1 MQDKL
6 KQLTK
11 DTFLY
16 GLSTILGRFLN
27 FLLVPFHTHFFHPAD
42 YGIIAN
48 LYAPIAVLN
57 IIFLFGMDTAY
68 LKFAGSADPAKRSSI
83 YLTALVPVLIV
94 DSLIVVILIVFSPVL
109 SGLFHIPKQYDY
121 LWLYC
126 AGILFLDALT
136 ALPYISL
143 RLQKKVLRF
152 SAIRVA
158 NILLN
163 IVLNIVFIIF
173 LNMGIESILISNF
186 IASALSFVLLL
197 PEVTEFFRGVFDR
210 DLLGR
215 LFRFGI
221 PYLPAGIASMFMQV
235 IDRPIVEKLK
245 GYETLGVYQANY
257 RLGIFMMLYV
267 SMFQYAWQPFFLE
280 NSKVPEGKIL
290 FAKVFTYFTAIGAVI
305 LVILS
310 FFISDIATLRV
321 FNFSLVGKEYWRGLS
336 IIPVVL
342 LAYLFNGFY
351 FNFSAGLF
359 IKEKS
364 FIFPL
369 IMGMGAVSNVAANY
383 LLIPVFDIMGA
394 AISTLISYS
403 LMAIGFYF
411 AANKVFPVS
420 YEWRKIG
427 SILFLIG
434 LYGAVY
440 YSFYIYLNNHI
451 LIKLALSILFITV
464 LFAGKILTLN
474 SVRSLIKRKVL
485 LN

>member
-6 KQLTK
+6 KQLSK
-11 DTFLY
+11 DTLLY

-27 FLLVPFHTHFFHPAD
+27 FLLVPFHTHFFHPAE
-42 YGIIAN
+42 YGVIAN

-57 IIFLFGMDTAY
+57 IIFLFGMDSAY
-68 LKFAGSADPAKRSSI
+68 LKFAGSEDPLKRSTI
-83 YLTALVPVLIV
+83 YKTALVPVFIV
-94 DSLIVVILIVFSPVL
+94 DSLLLILLVVLSPVL
-109 SGLFHIPKQYDY
+109 STAFNIPKQYDH

-126 AGILFLDALT
+126 AGILFFDAMT
-136 ALPYISL
+136 VLPYISL

-152 SAIRVA
+152 SGIRVS

-163 IVLNIVFIIF
+163 ISLNIVFIVF
-173 LNMGIESILISNF
+173 LKMGIESILLSNL
-186 IASALSFVLLL
+186 IASAFSFLLLL
-197 PEVTEFFRGVFDR
+197 PEIFDFFKGVFDS

-267 SMFQYAWQPFFLE
+267 SMFQFAWQPFFLE
-280 NSKVPEGKIL
+280 NSKAPDGKNL

-305 LVILS
+305 LVVLS
-310 FFISDIATLRV
+310 LFISDVATFRV
-321 FNFSLVGKEYWRGLS
+321 FNFSLVGKEYWSGLP
-336 IIPVVL
+336 IIPVIL

-369 IMGMGAVSNVAANY
+369 IMGMGAISNVAANY
-383 LLIPVFDIMGA
+383 LLIPVYDIMGA

-403 LMAIGFYF
+403 LMAIGFYL
-411 AANKVFPVS
+411 AAQKIFPIR
-420 YEWRKIG
+420 YEWRKIWL
-427 SILFLIG
+427 ILILIG
-434 LYGAVY
+434 VYGVIY
-440 YSFYIYLNNHI
+440 YAFYTFLNAHI
-451 LIKLALSILFITV
+451 WAKVVMCILFIGA
-464 LFAGKILTLN
+464 LFAGKIITLAA
-474 SVRSLIKRKVL
+474 VRSLVKREIL
-485 LN
+485 SD